1 MAAFAGLALLAAGV
15 IAGLAYFPTVSL
27 VGAVAL
33 PSMLLGCGISWLASC
48 AGAVPVALAVAGRSG
63 NAGQAGNATNAVL
76 GGTAVRFL
84 TALVLAAPLA
94 FASGIDR
101 RVLIACLAASYLLM
115 LPLDTY
121 FAVWTLKR
129 YQGDGA

>member
-1 MAAFAGLALLAAGV
+1 MAAFAGLALLTAGA

-27 VGAVAL
+27 MGTVAL

-48 AGAVPVALAVAGRSG
+48 AGAVPVALAVTGHADGTK
-63 NAGQAGNATNAVL
+63 QAGNTANAVL
-76 GGTAVRFL
+76 GGTAVRFM

-101 RVLIACLAASYLLM
+101 RVLFACLAASYLLM

-129 YQGDGA
+129 CQGSGA